1 LVGYPTQFPSVSM
14 VDWTTGAPNARFR
27 VLELLKNNFGPGDR
41 IVKTS
46 SGGSAVYALGMVSP
60 KGERK
65 LLLVNRRD
73 RDIELTLNG
82 RAGEVQYV
90 DQTTKGGAIG
100 RQEVGANKLTL
111 RGLSVAVV
119 TMAAE

>member
-1 LVGYPTQFPSVSM
+1 L
-14 VDWTTGAPNARFR
+14 R
-27 VLELLKNNFGPGDR
+27 VLELLKDNFHAGDR

-46 SGGSAVYALGMVSP
+46 SGSSAVYALGMISS

-65 LLLVNRRD
+65 LLLVNKRD

-90 DQTTKGGAIG
+90 DQTTKGGTPG
-100 RQEVGANKLTL
+100 RQAVGADKLTL

-119 TMAAE
+119 TMAAEWFGKGHSEPRP

>member
-1 LVGYPTQFPSVSM
+1 M
-14 VDWTTGAPNARFR
+14 
-27 VLELLKNNFGPGDR
+27 
-41 IVKTS
+41 
-46 SGGSAVYALGMVSP
+46 MSP

-65 LLLVNRRD
+65 LLLVNKRD

-90 DQTTKGGAIG
+90 DQTTKGGAPG
-100 RQEVGANKLTL
+100 RQAIGTDKLRL